1 MYSKICFIQNLAEYL
16 VPVYSFLHQLLHE
29 LFFITLIYYYQ
40 GEEARN

>member
-1 MYSKICFIQNLAEYL
+1 MCSKISVVQNLAEYL

-29 LFFITLIYYYQ
+29 LFFITLIDYYQ